1 MNAIIQHSVLIVS
14 GTQKGAAYI
23 TELLSPREFA
33 PMTTALSGGD
43 ARRLLL
49 RRSYDLVVINTP
61 LPDEFGHELAAY
73 ITEKFVS
80 GVMVIAKAELFDQV
94 NDKME
99 PFGILTVQK
108 PLSRPLFYQAL
119 HLLIATQNRW
129 QRFDRENQKLR
140 TKMEEVRIVARA
152 KCILVEYLRMSEQQ
166 AHRYIEKQAMDMRT
180 SKKDVAENILKTY
193 T

>member
-61 LPDEFGHELAAY
+61 LPDEFGHELAEY

-108 PLSRPLFYQAL
+108 PLSRPLLSLIHIWSRYQATSWRSRRAQMASL
-119 HLLIATQNRW
+119 PVSLL
-129 QRFDRENQKLR
+129 F
-140 TKMEEVRIVARA
+140 
-152 KCILVEYLRMSEQQ
+152 
-166 AHRYIEKQAMDMRT
+166 
-180 SKKDVAENILKTY
+180 
-193 T
+193 

>member
-61 LPDEFGHELAAY
+61 LPDEFGHELAEY

-108 PLSRPLFYQAL
+108 PLSRPLFYQACSSP
-119 HLLIATQNRW
+119 R
-129 QRFDRENQKLR
+129 R
-140 TKMEEVRIVARA
+140 TAGSALTGKTRSSEPKWK
-152 KCILVEYLRMSEQQ
+152 KCALWRVQSVSLWNTC
-166 AHRYIEKQAMDMRT
+166 A
-180 SKKDVAENILKTY
+180 
-193 T
+193 

>member
-49 RRSYDLVVINTP
+49 RRSYELVVINTP
-61 LPDEFGHELAAY
+61 LPDEFGHELAEY

-80 GVMVIAKAELFDQV
+80 GVMVIAKAELFRSGERRNGAIWHIDGA
-94 NDKME
+94 KAA
-99 PFGILTVQK
+99 FA
-108 PLSRPLFYQAL
+108 PLFYQAL

-152 KCILVEYLRMSEQQ
+152 KVYPCGIP
-166 AHRYIEKQAMDMRT
+166 AHERAAGAPLY
-180 SKKDVAENILKTY
+180 
-193 T
+193 